1 MTPDPLPVPVPVPV
15 REGKVDGTAFS
26 VYGAGEAVV
35 LVHGV
40 GMAQA
45 IWQPQVA
52 ALAPRFQV
60 ITYDM
65 LGHGG
70 SVVPPG
76 GGTLDA
82 YAGQLRAL
90 LDHLDIAAAHV
101 VGHSMGA
108 LVALEFALTHPAR
121 TRSVAA
127 LNAVFERSPE
137 QRAAVE
143 SRAAALKAEGLGE
156 TVAPTMQRWFGDP
169 VPAELQEAA
178 ALTERLLRSVDP
190 AGYARTYELFA
201 RSDRVHTERLP
212 SLAAPALFVT
222 ADGDLNSSPS
232 MSHAMA
238 ALVPKGRAQVIDG
251 ARHMMTVT
259 HPQAVNDALIGF
271 LESARR

>member
-1 MTPDPLPVPVPVPV
+1 MTPDPSLGPI
-15 REGKVDGTAFS
+15 RSGKAGATAYS
-26 VYGAGEAVV
+26 VWGHGEPVV

-40 GMAQA
+40 GMAGE

-52 ALAPRFQV
+52 ELARRFQV
-60 ITYDM
+60 VTYDM

-70 SVVPPG
+70 SDLPPDG
-76 GGTLDA
+76 VRLEA
-82 YAGQLRAL
+82 YAEQLRAL
-90 LDHLDIAAAHV
+90 LDHLDVACADV

-108 LVALEFALTHPAR
+108 LVALEFALEHPAR

-127 LNAVFERSPE
+127 LNAVFQRSPE

-143 SRAAALKAEGLGE
+143 ARAAALRTEGLGE
-156 TVAPTMQRWFGDP
+156 SVGPTLERWFGQTI
-169 VPAELQEAA
+169 PAELQAPA

-190 AGYARTYELFA
+190 LGYARTYELFA
-201 RSDRVHTERLP
+201 RSDRVHADRMPALT
-212 SLAAPALFVT
+212 APALFLT
-222 ADGDLNSSPS
+222 ADGDLNSTPS

-238 ALVPKGRAQVIDG
+238 ALAPRGRAQVIEG

-259 HPQAVNDALIGF
+259 HPGAVNAALIAF